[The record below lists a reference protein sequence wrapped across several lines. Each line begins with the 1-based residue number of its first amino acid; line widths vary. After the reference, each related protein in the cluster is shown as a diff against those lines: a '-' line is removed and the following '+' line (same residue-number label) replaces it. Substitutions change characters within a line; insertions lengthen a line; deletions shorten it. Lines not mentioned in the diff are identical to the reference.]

1 MNNSISYVDYQ
12 YKFNIWSTIMYVLN
26 EFESGRYSTFSST
39 GTCSSVNYEIVK
51 DGEIYVTH
59 YIHNVPGGVQWG

>member
-1 MNNSISYVDYQ
+1 
-12 YKFNIWSTIMYVLN
+12 MYVLN
-26 EFESGRYSTFSST
+26 EFESGRYSRFSST
-39 GTCSSVNYEIVK
+39 GTCSSVNHEIVK